1 MLMLPLFQATSRYSG
16 VFFQQSSNTQSLL
29 TFGGLI
35 FGTIILV
42 TLLNFITKHFNGGS
56 RGGGG
61 KGKTSQ
67 YNRRLFRKDAAAI
80 GLNKKQIKTL
90 ESMIRTYSVRRPYDL
105 LKNSRTLNNTL
116 GKAIRD
122 ASHME
127 APPSVIE
134 SRKYEL
140 FQIKQLM
147 ERMEPTNV
155 FLSNTKE
162 IQLGQRITI
171 EQVGGK
177 RFNSLVT
184 ANLKEFYCVKVPTN
198 AYGETIRWKKGT
210 KINIYVWNK
219 GGDEVHF
226 ISKIIGYN
234 SVKKITSIILQH
246 TKRESKANMRRFRRK
261 KIQKP
266 VYIYPI
272 RIVEKSDGRR
282 TKKEAVVE
290 KNNGRMG
297 NLVDLS
303 AGGCCLNTT
312 KPLKK
317 GDLCKLNFEPVPG
330 NPVSTFG
337 KTVDIQ
343 QTSRIRYNVHIMFT
357 RASSKNLNRINEF
370 IYDFT

>member
-1 MLMLPLFQATSRYSG
+1 MLPLLQTSRYAG
-16 VFFQQSSNTQSLL
+16 VFFQQTSNTRSLL
-29 TFGGLI
+29 TLGALI
-35 FGTIILV
+35 GGTIIAV
-42 TLLNFITKHFNGGS
+42 TLLNVISN
-56 RGGGG
+56 RLGGGFG
-61 KGKTSQ
+61 KQKKGKAAQ
-67 YNRRLFRKDAAAI
+67 YNRRLFRKEAADI
-80 GLNKKQIKTL
+80 GLTKKQIKTL
-90 ESMIRTYSVRRPYDL
+90 ESMIKTYSVRRPYDL

-140 FQIKQLM
+140 FQIKQLL

-198 AYGETIRWKKGT
+198 AYGEAIRWKKGT
-210 KINIYVWNK
+210 KINIFVWNK

-226 ISKIIGYN
+226 VSKIIGYN

-246 TKRESKANMRRFRRK
+246 TKRESRANMRRFRRK

-290 KNNGRMG
+290 KSNGRMG

-303 AGGCCLNTT
+303 AGGCCLSTT

-317 GDLCKLNFEPVPG
+317 GDLCKLNFEPIPG

>member
-1 MLMLPLFQATSRYSG
+1 MLPQFQTASRYAG
-16 VFFQQSSNTQSLL
+16 VFFQQTSNTRSLL
-29 TFGGLI
+29 VFGGLLGGFI
-35 FGTIILV
+35 VAIAI
-42 TLLNFITKHFNGGS
+42 LNFVSNRMGGKI
-56 RGGGG
+56 GGKKGG
-61 KGKTSQ
+61 KGAH
-67 YNRRLFRKDAAAI
+67 YNRRLFRKEATAL
-80 GLNKKQIKTL
+80 GLAKKQIKTL
-90 ESMIRTYSVRRPYDL
+90 EGMIRTYSVRRPYDL

-140 FQIKQLM
+140 FQIKQML
-147 ERMEPTNV
+147 ERMEPANV
-155 FLSNTKE
+155 FLSHTKE

-171 EQVGGK
+171 EQEGGK

-198 AYGETIRWKKGT
+198 AYGEAIRWKKGT
-210 KINIYVWNK
+210 KINIFVWNK

-246 TKRESKANMRRFRRK
+246 TKRESRANLRRFRRK

-272 RIVEKSDGRR
+272 RIVEKNDGRR

-290 KNNGRMG
+290 RSNGRMG

-303 AGGCCLNTT
+303 AGGCCLNMTR
-312 KPLKK
+312 PLKK
-317 GDLCKLNFEPVPG
+317 GDLCKLNFEPIPG

-370 IYDFT
+370 IYDFA

>member
-1 MLMLPLFQATSRYSG
+1 MLIIPLFQTSRYAG
-16 VFFQQSSNTQSLL
+16 VFFQQTNNTRSLL
-29 TFGGLI
+29 VFGGLI
-35 FGTIILV
+35 GGTIAAV
-42 TLLNFITKHFNGGS
+42 VLLNVLTAHLGGS
-56 RGGGG
+56 FGKSKNG
-61 KGKTSQ
+61 KGAH
-67 YNRRLFRKDAAAI
+67 YNKRLFRKDASAI
-80 GLNKKQIKTL
+80 GLTKKQIKSL
-90 ESMIRTYSVRRPYDL
+90 EGMIRTYSVRRPYDL

-140 FQIKQLM
+140 FQIKQLL

-171 EQVGGK
+171 EQEGGK

-198 AYGETIRWKKGT
+198 AYGEAIRWKKGS

-246 TKRESKANMRRFRRK
+246 TKRESRANLRRFRRK

-272 RIVEKSDGRR
+272 RIVEKMEGRR
-282 TKKEAVVE
+282 TKKEAVIE

-303 AGGCCLNTT
+303 VGGCCLNTT

-317 GDLCKLNFEPVPG
+317 GDLCKLNFEPIPG

-343 QTSRIRYNVHIMFT
+343 KTSRIRYNVHIMFT

-370 IYDFT
+370 IYDFS

>member
-1 MLMLPLFQATSRYSG
+1 MFPLYQTTSRYAG
-16 VFFQQSSNTQSLL
+16 VFFQQNNSPESLAIFGAIL
-29 TFGGLI
+29 GGTFLLIALLNYLSKRSAGSFGG
-35 FGTIILV
+35 
-42 TLLNFITKHFNGGS
+42 K
-56 RGGGG
+56 
-61 KGKTSQ
+61 KGVPAS
-67 YNRRLFRKDAAAI
+67 YSRRLFRKEANNL
-80 GLNKKQIKTL
+80 GLTKRQIKTL
-90 ESMIRTYSVRRPYDL
+90 EGLIKTYSVRRPYDL

-122 ASHME
+122 TSHME

-147 ERMEPTNV
+147 ERMEPVNV

-162 IQLGQRITI
+162 IPLGQRLTI
-171 EQVGGK
+171 EESGGK
-177 RFNSLVT
+177 RYNSLLT

-198 AYGETIRWKKGT
+198 AYGEAIRWKKGT

-219 GGDEVHF
+219 GGDEAHF
-226 ISKIIGYN
+226 ISKVIGYN
-234 SVKKITSIILQH
+234 SVKKITSVILQH

-261 KIQKP
+261 KIQRP
-266 VYIYPI
+266 VYVYPI
-272 RIVEKSDGRR
+272 RIVERSDGRR
-282 TKKEAVVE
+282 LRKEAVIE

-317 GDLCKLNFEPVPG
+317 GDLCKLNFEPIPG

-343 QTSRIRYNVHIMFT
+343 KTSRIRYNVHIMFT

>member
-1 MLMLPLFQATSRYSG
+1 MLILPLYQTSRYAG
-16 VFFQQSSNTQSLL
+16 VFFQQTNNTRSLL
-29 TFGGLI
+29 IFGGLI
-35 FGTIILV
+35 GGMVAVI
-42 TLLNFITKHFNGGS
+42 TLLNFISSRTGFSMGGS
-56 RGGGG
+56 KNG
-61 KGKTSQ
+61 KHVH
-67 YNRRLFRKDAAAI
+67 YNRRLFRKEATAI
-80 GLNKKQIKTL
+80 GLSKKQIKCL
-90 ESMIRTYSVRRPYDL
+90 EGLIKTYSVRRPYDL

-140 FQIKQLM
+140 FQIKQLL

-171 EQVGGK
+171 EQETGK

-198 AYGETIRWKKGT
+198 AYGESIRWKKGT

-246 TKRESKANMRRFRRK
+246 TKRESRANMRRFRRK

-272 RIVEKSDGRR
+272 RIVEKADGRR
-282 TKKEAVVE
+282 IKKEAVVE
-290 KNNGRMG
+290 RSNGRMG

-317 GDLCKLNFEPVPG
+317 GDLCKLNFEPIPG
-330 NPVSTFG
+330 NPVTTFG